1 MTIQTA
7 NAPIVRM
14 NHCDD
19 ILRFVLA
26 GNAYFTLRSVKT
38 GTRYTFRVSKKR
50 DGDVH
55 FVSAMYGSDNTTD
68 YAYLGVIKNG
78 HFSLTSKSRF
88 TNDSPQAKAFVWSW
102 AQLVGDV
109 RTLPDVL
116 EFWHEGRCGRCARL
130 LTVPESIA
138 NGIGPECA
146 KYRAEAA

>member
-1 MTIQTA
+1 VIA
-7 NAPIVRM
+7 INEDAPIVRM

-19 ILRFVLA
+19 ILRFILA
-26 GNAYFTLRSVKT
+26 GNAYFTLRSAKT
-38 GTRYTFRVSKKR
+38 GTRYTFRVSKKK

-55 FVSAMYGSDNTTD
+55 FVSTMYGSDNTAD

-78 HFSLTSKSRF
+78 QFTLTAKSRF
-88 TNDSPQAKAFVWSW
+88 TNDSPQAKAFGW
-102 AQLVGDV
+102 AFDHIMGAD
-109 RTLPDVL
+109 RIPDVL

-146 KYRAEAA
+146 KRFTAEAA